1 MSCVSPL
8 VAADFSS
15 MPLSNQSVA
24 SLRQTAVLSVQ
35 KGNWKAWTA
44 WLEKNLSAELGSRG
58 FRADA
63 TSINRLLGQPQ
74 FALALSQ
81 WRLLSVTGIDHFQ
94 AVADKDGSK
103 FLTWLFGNQD
113 ALDAYL
119 GSGPLDKEETAR
131 GLEIWRELYAIFP
144 ESRSGLWLRVA
155 AATALA
161 HTVPVKSLADGG
173 DIDPLQQFRY
183 FRNTHASGLLSPSFD
198 TSATWELRFVV
209 NTWARPEELSWV
221 LGAMD
226 PKIKSQEKI
235 GDACGMVPYRS
246 ENSKG
251 VSIHSGAAYYDNLP
265 ATLERMHT
273 IGGVCGA
280 ISKFGTAATQA
291 FGVPAM
297 PVGQPG
303 HCAFLWKKDP
313 KTWRT
318 GNDIFGWAGSSQHGG
333 IYIHWGNR
341 GSYVLLMEA
350 AHRDPANFLASERA
364 LWAAPLAGP
373 NALALIQSATKT
385 QPLNAGAWQVLE
397 KKLADDKATPLE
409 SWQSVARDLMQA
421 MPDHPL
427 PLIDLL
433 APVEEHLELSDLGKR
448 RQYLGAVSAVIAKGD
463 ATAQNGCGQEALS
476 EIVQREAA
484 AQLPDGMKGL
494 NAMLANDAPGTPEQ
508 RAAVLALVETAMKAA
523 SSRAD
528 LENALT
534 GRYLGLMTSD
544 PVSLARAI
552 KFFGGLFETA
562 KTNGDRKPA
571 LALGR
576 KIILLAAQ
584 AEDLSAM
591 EKYSGECRKLLD

>member
-1 MSCVSPL
+1 
-8 VAADFSS
+8 
-15 MPLSNQSVA
+15 MPLPNQSVA
-24 SLRQTAVLSVQ
+24 SLQQSAVSSVRN
-35 KGNWKAWTA
+35 GNWKDWAA
-44 WLEKNLSAELGSRG
+44 WLEGNLSAELGSRG

-63 TSINRLLGQPQ
+63 ASINRLLAQPQ

-81 WRLLSVTGIDHFQ
+81 WRLLSVTGPDHFQ
-94 AVADKDGSK
+94 TVADKGGTE
-103 FLTWLFGNQD
+103 FLGWLFSNQE

-119 GSGPLDKEETAR
+119 GSGPLDREGTAR
-131 GLEIWRELYAIFP
+131 GLEIWRELDATYP
-144 ESRSGLWLRVA
+144 ESRGGLWMRVA

-173 DIDPLQQFRY
+173 EIDPLQQFRY
-183 FRNTHASGLLSPSFD
+183 FRNTQASGLLSPSFD

-209 NTWARPEELSWV
+209 NTWARPEELGWV

-226 PKIKSQEKI
+226 PKNKSQDKI

-251 VSIHSGAAYYDNLP
+251 VSVHSGAAYYDNQP
-265 ATLERMHT
+265 VTLERMHT
-273 IGGVCGA
+273 VGGVCGA

-313 KTWRT
+313 KSWRT
-318 GNDIFGWAGSSQHGG
+318 GNDIFGWPASSQHDG
-333 IYIHWGNR
+333 IHIHWGTR

-350 AHRDPANFLASERA
+350 AHRDPARFLASERA
-364 LWAAPLAGP
+364 LWAAPLAGS
-373 NALALIQSATKT
+373 NALAMVQAATKF

-397 KKLADDKATPLE
+397 KKLAGDRATPLE

-433 APVEEHLELSDLGKR
+433 APAEEHLELTDLAKR
-448 RQYLGAVSAVIAKGD
+448 RQYLGAVSVVIAKGNVD
-463 ATAQNGCGQEALS
+463 AQNGCGQEALT

-484 AQLPDGMKGL
+484 ALLPGGMKAL
-494 NAMLANDAPGTPEQ
+494 DAMLANDTPGIDGKGTAEQ
-508 RAAVLALVETAMKAA
+508 RASVLALVETAMKTA
-523 SSRAD
+523 SNRAD

-552 KFFGGLFETA
+552 TFFGGLFDTA
-562 KTNGDRKPA
+562 KSNGDRKPA

-591 EKYSGECRKLLD
+591 EKYSTECRKLLD